1 MPGITVTLPT
11 ALTVYRLS
19 AALAA
24 AGVGGVSH
32 LTIQP
37 SSQNV
42 AGKLFLGGS
51 AVSPTNCGVE
61 LETGD
66 SYSVDGEGGNS
77 VLATD
82 DYMTS
87 DTDAYKVNV
96 SWRTK

>member
-1 MPGITVTLPT
+1 MPGVTVTLTT

-37 SSQNV
+37 SSQNA

-61 LETGD
+61 LEIGD
-66 SYSVDGEGGNS
+66 SLSSDSDGGNS
-77 VLATD
+77 ILATD

-87 DTDAYKVNV
+87 DTDAFKVNV
-96 SWRTK
+96 SWRTV